1 MLFERVN
8 EHQVLVARNFWG
20 TAVPKICSEE
30 TTLSRSKCES
40 PKSLVSLDSAE
51 ALTGAMKSDL

>member
-40 PKSLVSLDSAE
+40 PKA
-51 ALTGAMKSDL
+51 